1 MPLADSRRNPH
12 IASMAEGYIVRA
24 RHKDRPGTST
34 LWVAATATSDEAAH
48 AVQEKLG
55 REWNVEITEN
65 RVSAENV
72 ASLGLAPGDVVQI
85 GR

>member
-1 MPLADSRRNPH
+1 MTLADSPRKPH

-34 LWVAATATSDEAAH
+34 VWVAATATSDEATH

-55 REWNVEITEN
+55 LEWDVEITEN

-72 ASLGLAPGDVVQI
+72 ASLGLVLGEVVQI